1 MIPGLGIFP
10 GGGHGTQVFLP
21 GESHGQR
28 SQAGCSLWDHKESDM
43 TEATKH
49 SAAQNLVKL
58 IYQHKLEKWL
68 RQKNE
73 DVSEEETPAKIFT
86 LKKLSEIFHYER

>member
-1 MIPGLGIFP
+1 
-10 GGGHGTQVFLP
+10 
-21 GESHGQR
+21 
-28 SQAGCSLWDHKESDM
+28 M

-49 SAAQNLVKL
+49 STAQNLVKL

-68 RQKNE
+68 GQKNE

-86 LKKLSEIFHYER
+86 LMKLSEIFHCER